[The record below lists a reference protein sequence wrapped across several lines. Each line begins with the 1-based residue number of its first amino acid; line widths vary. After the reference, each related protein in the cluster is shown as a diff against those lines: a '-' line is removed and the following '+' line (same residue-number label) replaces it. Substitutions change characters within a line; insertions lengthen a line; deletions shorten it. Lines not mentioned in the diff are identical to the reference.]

1 MNQET
6 YSCHLTEDCGAK
18 LKCGAESIHVEFPKE
33 LFGEV
38 NGADNITPAII
49 KTDAGYEIGR
59 DFEIFIT
66 AILGRSSISGKFWN
80 GRSSLILKY

>member
-38 NGADNITPAII
+38 NGADNITPAIK

-59 DFEIFIT
+59 DFKIFMI
-66 AILGRSSISGKFWN
+66 AVFGRTLISGKF
-80 GRSSLILKY
+80 

>member
-1 MNQET
+1 MSQET

-38 NGADNITPAII
+38 NGADNITPAIK

-59 DFEIFIT
+59 DFEI
-66 AILGRSSISGKFWN
+66 
-80 GRSSLILKY
+80 LINSRY

>member
-1 MNQET
+1 MSQET

-38 NGADNITPAII
+38 NGADNITPAIK

-59 DFEIFIT
+59 DFEILTDSPYMATFEPRGN
-66 AILGRSSISGKFWN
+66 LNPMSQV
-80 GRSSLILKY
+80 LY